1 MSSAGRVITMGERVI
16 ERRMPAVF
24 RADGQVAGQVL
35 FRWEPTDPAAVEI
48 TFGSGGPSPV
58 RFLAARRLLA
68 AGLSVFSGDSE
79 AGHVMVWPI
88 PQLEAVCLSVLGD
101 GGFVGVEL
109 PAVRLTQFL
118 RDTYRAVSPRE
129 EKYDVDGLIA
139 QLMEG
144 AR

>member
-1 MSSAGRVITMGERVI
+1 MSSMTERVI

-35 FRWEPTDPAAVEI
+35 FRWEPSDPAAVAI
-48 TFGSGGPSPV
+48 TFGSGGPAPV
-58 RFLAARRLLA
+58 QFFVARNLLA

-79 AGHVMVWPI
+79 AGHVLVWPI

-109 PAVRLTQFL
+109 PARRMEEFLAATYFALGL
-118 RDTYRAVSPRE
+118 RDET
-129 EKYDVDGLIA
+129 YDVDGLIA
-139 QLMEG
+139 QLLEG
-144 AR
+144 AQS